1 MNANSRVIEIDAVTA
16 DVLERE
22 AKARGL
28 SLADFLADLASQS
41 PDPLPADMEAMRATS
56 RGPWSPEAMAEDVRA
71 IAEFEQTGEGIPFEE
86 VVTWIKG
93 WGTASELPAPK
104 PRRL

>member
-1 MNANSRVIEIDAVTA
+1 MTANSRVIEIDAATA

-28 SLADFLADLASQS
+28 SLADFLADLANQN
-41 PDPLPADMEAMRATS
+41 PDPLPANMEAMRAKS
-56 RGPWSPEAMAEDVRA
+56 RGPWSPEALAEDTRA
-71 IAEFEQTGEGIPFEE
+71 MAEFERTGEGIPFDE
-86 VVTWIKG
+86 VVGWIKS
-93 WGTASELPAPK
+93 WGTVSEQPAPK

>member
-1 MNANSRVIEIDAVTA
+1 MNANSRVIEIDAATA

-28 SLADFLADLASQS
+28 SLADLLTELAGQNSDR
-41 PDPLPADMEAMRATS
+41 LPADLEAMRAKG
-56 RGPWSPEAMAEDVRA
+56 RGPWSPEALAEDART

-86 VVTWIKG
+86 VVTWIRS
-93 WGTASELPAPK
+93 WDTASELPKPK